1 MNDNMVVEALRYM
14 LAEVEEKLTSVEE
27 ENARLKERIDQ
38 FEKNVTAFAGQLES
52 WGFDAAAKQIRSEIG
67 VDVEAPNFYKLQA
80 ENARLREQLRW
91 IPVGERLPEKNYS
104 DIGDEVLVK
113 LGYPLERTAAMK
125 FDEGVF
131 YSGGWGSPS
140 TDWTDKVTH
149 WMPLPE
155 PPEVEE

>member
-1 MNDNMVVEALRYM
+1 MKGNMVVEALRYM

-80 ENARLREQLRW
+80 ENARLKAVLHQ
-91 IPVGERLPEKNYS
+91 IERMSRDTFKSYPGNTYNTVEAWRMAQVRTMGNIASTALVETKE
-104 DIGDEVLVK
+104 DE
-113 LGYPLERTAAMK
+113 
-125 FDEGVF
+125 
-131 YSGGWGSPS
+131 
-140 TDWTDKVTH
+140 
-149 WMPLPE
+149 
-155 PPEVEE
+155 